1 MAGRQSMVTTATVG
15 GDDGGGGDE
24 DDVNLGNKRRTSP
37 TFTLSVLLSFY
48 VVLRFIWYR
57 QKMSGKFP
65 TPGGKSPARGGKNR
79 LIWKL

>member
-1 MAGRQSMVTTATVG
+1 MAGQQLVVTTATAWAG
-15 GDDGGGGDE
+15 GNE

-37 TFTLSVLLSFY
+37 SLTLSVLPSFY
-48 VVLRFIWYR
+48 VVLCAVWYR
-57 QKMSGKFP
+57 QKTSGKSP